1 MRIREDARGKANQR
15 FRGRGNKVPSDGLS
29 APAGELASASRKFWR
44 QLSGGGQ
51 SSLSPRWG
59 QAHEPLLQ
67 RARAFFNAVETKDSR
82 SLTAAKVEEIRHFD
96 VAAMQRVVA
105 ICRWGSS
112 GSLLLASYL
121 DGHDEVIAL
130 PGNLGGGIYPFFA
143 YHQSLSLRDKLIAY
157 PFVSID
163 GFDHSKFFF
172 QTEHEHGIAAG
183 DYYAAVNAL
192 FEVYGDRSPEF
203 LESRRAFFQFL
214 HIVYCVALG
223 RRSTSPHPLI
233 VYAQALAND
242 QLARY
247 LVEDF
252 PQARFIHT
260 VRDPITNCGR
270 IFEHDLQ
277 PHGLLASVYVIARLS
292 FWDKPHSGM
301 ESRTRAVRF
310 EDLHLHLEETMR
322 AIAAWLGLPYR
333 SSLLESTFNGRQ
345 YVWITRAGTESWSGA
360 RPAKAVRDSRNLFFT
375 DRCLLY
381 AVLCEDF
388 VAWNYP
394 CPRIFRHALVRALT
408 CVLILPLPMKMEV
421 ITARM
426 VFKLLRSKDF
436 RSAIKGLARICV
448 GRIAI
453 MSLLAAELYRRLVF
467 GKQVL
472 KLR

>member
-1 MRIREDARGKANQR
+1 LQD
-15 FRGRGNKVPSDGLS
+15 DGLT
-29 APAGELASASRKFWR
+29 APAGELSSAFRKFWR
-44 QLSGGGQ
+44 QLSPRSGQ

-59 QAHEPLLQ
+59 QAQEPLLQ
-67 RARAFFNAVETKDSR
+67 RAHAFFRAEETKDSQ
-82 SLTAAKVEEIRHFD
+82 SLAASKIEDIRHFD
-96 VAAMQRVVA
+96 VAGMQRVLA

-121 DGHDEVIAL
+121 DGHDDVIML
-130 PGNLGGGIYPFFA
+130 PGNLSQGIYPFFER
-143 YHQSLSLRDKLIAY
+143 YQSLSLRDKLIAY

-163 GFDHSKFFF
+163 GYDHGKLFF
-172 QTEHEHGIAAG
+172 QHEHELGIPAA

-192 FEVYGDRSPEF
+192 FEVYGHRPRES

-223 RRSTSPHPLI
+223 RRPTSPHPLI

-252 PQARFIHT
+252 PGARFIHT

-277 PHGLLASVYVIARLS
+277 PHGFLAPVYVIARLS

-301 ESRTRAVRF
+301 ESRTRAIRF
-310 EDLHLHLEETMR
+310 EDLHLRLEETMG
-322 AIAAWLGLPYR
+322 AVAAWLGLPYR
-333 SSLLESTFNGRQ
+333 SSLLESTFNGLR
-345 YVWITRAGTESWSGA
+345 YVWRPRTGTAGWSGA
-360 RPAKAVRDSRNLFFT
+360 RPQQAVRDSRNLFFT
-375 DRCLLY
+375 DRCLLFAMLY
-381 AVLCEDF
+381 EDF

-394 CPRIFRHALVRALT
+394 CPRIFRHAWVRVLT
-408 CVLILPLPMKMEV
+408 CVLVLPIPMKIEL
-421 ITARM
+421 ITARTALKSLPSRG
-426 VFKLLRSKDF
+426 FGYT
-436 RSAIKGLARICV
+436 IKGLVRVCI
-448 GRIAI
+448 GRVVI
-453 MSLLAAELYRRLVF
+453 MSLLAVELYRRLAF

-472 KLR
+472 ELR